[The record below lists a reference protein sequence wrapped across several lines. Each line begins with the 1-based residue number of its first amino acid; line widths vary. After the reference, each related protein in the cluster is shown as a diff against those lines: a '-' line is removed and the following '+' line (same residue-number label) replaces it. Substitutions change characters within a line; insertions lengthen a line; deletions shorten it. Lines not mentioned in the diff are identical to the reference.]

1 MSMVHTLAAIGD
13 YFVWW
18 QAPLVI
24 LLVVLLVFWKIYKNK
39 QM

>member
-1 MSMVHTLAAIGD
+1 MFALPLADIGD

-18 QAPLVI
+18 QIIPVI
-24 LLVVLLVFWKIYKNK
+24 GIIVLLIFWKIYKNK

>member
-1 MSMVHTLAAIGD
+1 MSMLAAMGD

-18 QAPLVI
+18 QVPMVGA
-24 LLVVLLVFWKIYKNK
+24 LVVLLIFWKIYKNK